1 MLRAAE
7 RLFFLHLLKAAA
19 SGEGGGAGLW
29 RFLPTGIQLAQSALR
44 CRCPETVTCQLHPDP
59 P

>member
-19 SGEGGGAGLW
+19 SGEGGGAGL
-29 RFLPTGIQLAQSALR
+29 PTGIQLAQSALR
-44 CRCPETVTCQLHPDP
+44 CRCPETVTCQLHPDAP
-59 P
+59 